1 MAAKDEAYC
10 PKSDEGV
17 KSAVKPGALVVGI
30 GSKATVHIASLVRE
44 ALGKFR
50 VPTSSDD
57 WEGSKVNHL
66 VVVVECNAIN
76 GDCCEAA
83 NKFMRQVRGSDGY
96 GVYSDIIKRHVAVLA
111 LGKMGKVAGASKVA
125 DVLAKRGG
133 CKPMLPKPGRAD
145 ADLTSIENLGWI
157 KEVADALDALNPP
170 PPPECR
176 GCEEVVNT
184 PAVEAPAPVE
194 EQQAIAP
201 SSSEKSSSSM
211 PLLLVLSAAAAVLF
225 VAVARRGKWR

>member
-1 MAAKDEAYC
+1 MAAKDDPTYC

-17 KSAVKPGALVVGI
+17 KSAVKPGALVCGI
-30 GSKATVHIASLVRE
+30 GKTAVPIAALVRE

-50 VPTSSDD
+50 VPTNSDD

-66 VVVVECNAIN
+66 IVVVECNAMN

-83 NKFMRQVRGSDGY
+83 NKFMREVRGSDGY
-96 GVYSDIIKRHVAVLA
+96 GVYSDIIKRKVAILA

-145 ADLTSIENLGWI
+145 ADLTSVENLGWI

-170 PPPECR
+170 PPPTAAADCS
-176 GCEEVVNT
+176 GCGEEVKK
-184 PAVEAPAPVE
+184 PAPLD
-194 EQQAIAP
+194 EQAALAPP
-201 SSSEKSSSSM
+201 SSSDKSSSTM
-211 PLLLVLSAAAAVLF
+211 PLLLVLSAAAAVLL
-225 VAVARRGKWR
+225 VAVARRGK